1 MLKVYIA
8 ASLGG
13 LDEAKAVMQA
23 VRQAGGHITYD
34 WTEGG
39 RVTDLATD
47 APRVSSAEI
56 EGVRAA
62 DVLVL
67 LIPGG
72 RGAHVELGAALALG
86 LPVIVVGGHHDEIFY
101 HHPLVVRLPPSPPDA
116 IATAAYDVLTQWL
129 LGYNV
134 RNDHVWML
142 EAQVLEG
149 RLAELDGPSCLVCR
163 CTQHNACGWTDGT
176 LDICTSCAEYWDE
189 EIAKAGEPTTAE
201 EAVRLAYR
209 ARERVSRDEEWLA
222 DEELDEEDLERSDCG
237 RTGGLHSL
245 DCDHYP
251 HADGGGA

>member
-86 LPVIVVGGHHDEIFY
+86 LAAVGIFGVMS
-101 HHPLVVRLPPSPPDA
+101 HAVVRRTQEIGIRMALGADRLQGDEQA
-116 IATAAYDVLTQWL
+116 ATQ
-129 LGYNV
+129 GV
-134 RNDHVWML
+134 RKL
-142 EAQVLEG
+142 
-149 RLAELDGPSCLVCR
+149 
-163 CTQHNACGWTDGT
+163 
-176 LDICTSCAEYWDE
+176 
-189 EIAKAGEPTTAE
+189 
-201 EAVRLAYR
+201 
-209 ARERVSRDEEWLA
+209 
-222 DEELDEEDLERSDCG
+222 
-237 RTGGLHSL
+237 
-245 DCDHYP
+245 
-251 HADGGGA
+251 